1 MIDGRVLSIAL
12 LSAIAAAAIA
22 RTVVRQP
29 RPLAERIRPHVAGHR
44 HRLGTAR
51 GLTPSDDRPP
61 ESGVMLV
68 FGPFVRQLA
77 DGLAGV
83 VDASGSASA
92 ELRLRQAGLDLT
104 VEQYR
109 ARQLAYAV
117 SAFSAGALIGLL
129 LGGRAGVVLV
139 LAFGGGL
146 WGATRWRARL
156 ERLVTKRRERMR
168 AELYTVCQLL
178 AIYLRT
184 GDTPAGAV
192 DRLVRRS
199 TGEVVSELEDAAAQ
213 IWAGTA
219 PSAVFEQLTSRTP
232 EPSAARLYRLL
243 AATWTAGG
251 DDSALYALG
260 EDVRAARREDL
271 GRLMAKRE
279 TAMALPLV
287 LVIGPILILF
297 VAAAIPHLVFG
308 R

>member
-1 MIDGRVLSIAL
+1 
-12 LSAIAAAAIA
+12 
-22 RTVVRQP
+22 
-29 RPLAERIRPHVAGHR
+29 
-44 HRLGTAR
+44 
-51 GLTPSDDRPP
+51 
-61 ESGVMLV
+61 
-68 FGPFVRQLA
+68 
-77 DGLAGV
+77 
-83 VDASGSASA
+83 
-92 ELRLRQAGLDLT
+92 
-104 VEQYR
+104 
-109 ARQLAYAV
+109 
-117 SAFSAGALIGLL
+117 
-129 LGGRAGVVLV
+129 
-139 LAFGGGL
+139 
-146 WGATRWRARL
+146 
-156 ERLVTKRRERMR
+156 
-168 AELYTVCQLL
+168 
-178 AIYLRT
+178 
-184 GDTPAGAV
+184 
-192 DRLVRRS
+192 VRRS

-251 DDSALYALG
+251 DDSALFALG

>member
-1 MIDGRVLSIAL
+1 MIDGRVVSIAL
-12 LSAIAAAAIA
+12 LAAIAAGALSRAF
-22 RTVVRQP
+22 VHQP
-29 RPLAERIRPHVAGHR
+29 RPLAERVRPHVAGHR
-44 HRLGTAR
+44 HRFGTSR
-51 GLTPSDDRPP
+51 GLAPSDDPAG

-68 FGPFVRQLA
+68 FGPLIRQLA
-77 DGLAGV
+77 DALAGL
-83 VDASGSASA
+83 VDATGSATA
-92 ELRLRQAGLDLT
+92 ELRLKQAGLDLS

-117 SAFSAGALIGLL
+117 VG
-129 LGGRAGVVLV
+129 
-139 LAFGGGL
+139 FGGGAL
-146 WGATRWRARL
+146 LGVVIGTRTGVVVLLAGAGGVWGATRWRARL
-156 ERLVTKRRERMR
+156 ERMVTKRRERMR
-168 AELYTVCQLL
+168 AEMYTVCQLL

-199 TGEVVSELEDAAAQ
+199 SGEIVGELTDASAQ
-213 IWAGTA
+213 IRTGSSPA
-219 PSAVFEQLTSRTP
+219 SVFEQLTARTP

-243 AATWTAGG
+243 ASTWTAGG
-251 DDSALYALG
+251 DDDALFALG